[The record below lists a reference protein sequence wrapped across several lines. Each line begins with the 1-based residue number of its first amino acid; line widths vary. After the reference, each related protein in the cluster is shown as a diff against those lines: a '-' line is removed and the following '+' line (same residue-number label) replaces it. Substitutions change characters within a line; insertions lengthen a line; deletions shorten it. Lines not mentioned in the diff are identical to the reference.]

1 MQIQTETTKHVNYR
15 NSRFKEKGKTVKCM
29 LFCLFRS
36 QQAQAVDRD
45 VLPWCDHREH
55 GHGAAGP
62 SAGRS
67 RQGCPGPLCW

>member
-1 MQIQTETTKHVNYR
+1 
-15 NSRFKEKGKTVKCM
+15 M

-45 VLPWCDHREH
+45 VLPRCDHREH